1 MHNKTPNAL
10 LFNSGA
16 KILCSVKCVRK
27 PDAQTH
33 SIMLHLPPTP
43 DKGKFVISGIGG
55 VVIRLKTKTTIIK
68 KIDIIYIIISK
79 PSNTGWPR

>member
-1 MHNKTPNAL
+1 MTKMTKL
-10 LFNSGA
+10 
-16 KILCSVKCVRK
+16 ILSTVL
-27 PDAQTH
+27 
-33 SIMLHLPPTP
+33 SIYAPPPPTP
-43 DKGKFVISGIGG
+43 DKGDFVISVIGGG